1 MMYNQSMIGGC
12 SLSSTRGR
20 WILFATILA
29 SSAAF
34 LLGTAV
40 LVALP
45 TIQSYFGISLTDIQW
60 VVNAYLLTLAALLL
74 IGGSLGDRYGRKRV
88 FITGIIIFGSGA
100 ILSAVAAKTIG
111 LLIAFQAV
119 GGIGAALMIPQSLAI
134 INACFVENQRGQVIG
149 LWAGISAGIAALGP
163 WLGGWL
169 VETFMWQ
176 AVFLMVI
183 PLLIPALIVASVF
196 IPENKNLAARKLDLW
211 GTIFV
216 FLGLLGMAYGLIYGP
231 VAGWNTTSV
240 LIGLVGGIIA
250 LILFIMIELRRSE
263 PLVPLQMF
271 KNPLVTGANM
281 VTLFLYFAL
290 NGVIFFLVLRFQQI
304 QGYSPTTAGLALLPV
319 IILITFLAVPA
330 GALADRIGP
339 RLQMVLGPLI
349 VAVGMA
355 LLAIGGPSAS
365 YYIYFLP
372 GLVLFGIG
380 MGIVIAPLTKSALAV
395 EPQFSG
401 SASGFNNSISRIAAL
416 LAVAILGAIVIST
429 FSTHLN
435 DTISAS
441 SLSKEEQRQILIQ
454 SDKLGGIIIPD
465 SFDKTSRM
473 EANEAIN
480 ESFVYGFRCAM
491 GLGATLALVGALVS
505 VIFIHNPPQSSKLQE
520 HF

>member
-1 MMYNQSMIGGC
+1 
-12 SLSSTRGR
+12 
-20 WILFATILA
+20 
-29 SSAAF
+29 
-34 LLGTAV
+34 
-40 LVALP
+40 
-45 TIQSYFGISLTDIQW
+45 
-60 VVNAYLLTLAALLL
+60 
-74 IGGSLGDRYGRKRV
+74 
-88 FITGIIIFGSGA
+88 
-100 ILSAVAAKTIG
+100 
-111 LLIAFQAV
+111 
-119 GGIGAALMIPQSLAI
+119 
-134 INACFVENQRGQVIG
+134 
-149 LWAGISAGIAALGP
+149 
-163 WLGGWL
+163 
-169 VETFMWQ
+169 
-176 AVFLMVI
+176 
-183 PLLIPALIVASVF
+183 
-196 IPENKNLAARKLDLW
+196 
-211 GTIFV
+211 
-216 FLGLLGMAYGLIYGP
+216 
-231 VAGWNTTSV
+231 
-240 LIGLVGGIIA
+240 
-250 LILFIMIELRRSE
+250 MIELRRSE